1 MNDPRLQAKRD
12 WSRRHREALRE
23 MGLNAHGEPYAV
35 PDTDT
40 RRGGTGIR
48 YVKVRVDDAR
58 RLLEL
63 AALTDDQ
70 SPGERAAVR
79 RVASVMP

>member
-1 MNDPRLQAKRD
+1 MNDHQRQAKRE

-40 RRGGTGIR
+40 RRGGTGTR
-48 YVKVRVDDAR
+48 YVNGNGNGNGNGD
-58 RLLEL
+58 
-63 AALTDDQ
+63 
-70 SPGERAAVR
+70 GYGNGW
-79 RVASVMP
+79 

>member
-1 MNDPRLQAKRD
+1 MNDHQRQAKRD

>member
-1 MNDPRLQAKRD
+1 MTTFLHVHAF
-12 WSRRHREALRE
+12 SLH
-23 MGLNAHGEPYAV
+23 
-35 PDTDT
+35 
-40 RRGGTGIR
+40 GTGIR

-63 AALTDDQ
+63 AALTNDQ
-70 SPGERAAVR
+70 SPGERSAVR